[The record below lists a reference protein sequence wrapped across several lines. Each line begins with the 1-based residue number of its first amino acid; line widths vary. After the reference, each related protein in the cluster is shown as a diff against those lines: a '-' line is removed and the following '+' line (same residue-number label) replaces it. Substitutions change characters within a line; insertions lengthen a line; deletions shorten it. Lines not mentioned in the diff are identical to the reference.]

1 MKRIIF
7 PLVAIVLF
15 AACTNQKSTEQ
26 AAEEGPDHAAAIATV
41 IDTANAPVFK
51 FEKESYDF
59 GQIAEGEEVKYSF
72 VFKNIGKTPLIISD
86 AAASCGCTVPEFSR
100 EPIAPNQEG
109 KISVVFN
116 SSGRSGMQNKVITVI
131 ANTVPAE
138 TELHLI
144 GDVKPR
150 N

>member
-1 MKRIIF
+1 MKKVIF
-7 PLVAIVLF
+7 PLVAIALF
-15 AACTNQKSTEQ
+15 AACTNQKPTEQ
-26 AAEEGPDHAAAIATV
+26 VVEDGPDHAAAITSV

-59 GQIAEGEEVKYSF
+59 GQIAEGEQVNYSF